1 MKILGSFSRKSYFI
15 VLTRGQDTFT
25 FLQWQVLNVRF
36 FSGLETGKP
45 MMMKTV
51 IPRPFHLTSKSTA
64 RFVNLTPRFT
74 GWKDLILHV
83 LGKER
88 AISYRRLA
96 GFSFIHFFLETAGV
110 YKAKLDLFN
119 KD

>member
-1 MKILGSFSRKSYFI
+1 
-15 VLTRGQDTFT
+15 
-25 FLQWQVLNVRF
+25 
-36 FSGLETGKP
+36 